1 MGLLPEGWPHG
12 RQRFSGW
19 LWGSMSQ
26 TNNEFPITDNLLLS
40 HLTREQHRVLSPDL
54 QLVKLELGQTLHAPD
69 EKIKH
74 VYFPT
79 TSVISLLASLD
90 NGDSVE
96 TGLIGSEGIVGTSI
110 ALGVDAGSSLALVQ
124 GTGVAL
130 RLPSLSLPPFLR
142 NGGIFRQKTFEFI
155 NSLFAQTAQTAACN
169 RAHTVSQ
176 RLARWLLLTHDRVE
190 GDELEL
196 THELI
201 ARMLGSRRAGVSVAA
216 NDLRE
221 AGLISYTRGRVTV
234 IDRTGLE
241 AASCECY
248 RMVKSHFD
256 RLKK

>member
-1 MGLLPEGWPHG
+1 
-12 RQRFSGW
+12 
-19 LWGSMSQ
+19 MSQ
-26 TNNEFPITDNLLLS
+26 TNKDFPLTDNLLLS
-40 HLTREQHRVLSPDL
+40 HLTPDEHRALSPDL
-54 QLVKLELGQTLHAPD
+54 QVVRLELGQILHAPD

-74 VYFPT
+74 VYFPA
-79 TSVISLLASLD
+79 TSLISLLASLD

-110 ALGVDAGSSLALVQ
+110 ALGVEAGNSLALVQ
-124 GTGVAL
+124 GSGIAL
-130 RLPSLSLPPFLR
+130 RLPSSSLPPFLKD
-142 NGGIFRQKTFEFI
+142 GGIFRQKTFEFI

-169 RAHTVSQ
+169 RAHSVSQ
-176 RLARWLLLTHDRVE
+176 RLARWLLLTHDRIE

-234 IDRTGLE
+234 IDRPGLE

-248 RMVKSHFD
+248 RMVKTHFD
-256 RLKK
+256 RLVKQ

>member
-1 MGLLPEGWPHG
+1 
-12 RQRFSGW
+12 
-19 LWGSMSQ
+19 MSQ
-26 TNNEFPITDNLLLS
+26 TNKDFPLTDNLLLS
-40 HLTREQHRVLSPDL
+40 HLTPDEHRALSPDL
-54 QLVKLELGQTLHAPD
+54 QVVRLELGQILHAPD

-74 VYFPT
+74 VYFPA
-79 TSVISLLASLD
+79 TSLISLLASLD

-110 ALGVDAGSSLALVQ
+110 ALGVDAGNSLALVQ
-124 GTGVAL
+124 GSGIAL
-130 RLPSLSLPPFLR
+130 RLPSSSLPPFLKD
-142 NGGIFRQKTFEFI
+142 GGIFRQKTFEFI

-169 RAHTVSQ
+169 RAHSVSQ
-176 RLARWLLLTHDRVE
+176 RLARWLLLTHDRIE

-234 IDRTGLE
+234 IDRPGLE

-248 RMVKSHFD
+248 RMVRTHFD
-256 RLKK
+256 RLVKQ

>member
-1 MGLLPEGWPHG
+1 
-12 RQRFSGW
+12 
-19 LWGSMSQ
+19 MSQ
-26 TNNEFPITDNLLLS
+26 TNKDFPLTDNLLLS
-40 HLTREQHRVLSPDL
+40 HLTPDEHRALSPDL
-54 QLVKLELGQTLHAPD
+54 QAVRLELGQILHAPD

-74 VYFPT
+74 VYFPA
-79 TSVISLLASLD
+79 TSLISLLASLD

-110 ALGVDAGSSLALVQ
+110 ALGVEAGNSLALVQ
-124 GTGVAL
+124 GSGIAL
-130 RLPSLSLPPFLR
+130 RLPSSSLPPFLKD
-142 NGGIFRQKTFEFI
+142 GGIFRQKTFEFI

-169 RAHTVSQ
+169 RAHSVSQ
-176 RLARWLLLTHDRVE
+176 RLARWLLLTHDRIE

-234 IDRTGLE
+234 IDRPGLE

-248 RMVKSHFD
+248 RMVKTHFD
-256 RLKK
+256 RLVK